1 MSIFG
6 MNQTATDVLLTSAT
20 GAALV
25 LGVTGTVLG
34 ASAKRDAKHLQ
45 AQVNDHEGRLQVT
58 EAVSVAAYEA
68 ATGRDGLSSI
78 DILAARYG
86 EDAIGGTVRAK
97 RQRPSKKQRA
107 LEGLSD
113 EDLLNELS
121 GRGYGVQNES

>member
-1 MSIFG
+1 
-6 MNQTATDVLLTSAT
+6 MNQTATDVVLASVAGT
-20 GAALV
+20 ALV
-25 LGVTGTVLG
+25 MSVTGTVLG

-68 ATGRDGLSSI
+68 ATDSDGLSAV

-86 EDAIGGTVRAK
+86 EDAVGGTVRAK
-97 RQRPSKKQRA
+97 RQKPSKKQRA

-113 EDLLNELS
+113 EDLLAELS